1 MQKALQ
7 LTKSVRK
14 SKNLY
19 IVTDGC
25 GGPFDG
31 LGLLVEQTGSSRLLF
46 GTRIPIL
53 YAEASK
59 LVIEQ
64 TEISGE
70 DREKILGGNTAK
82 LLSLAK

>member
-1 MQKALQ
+1 MNRVQQ
-7 LTKSVRK
+7 LFKSVRK
-14 SKNLY
+14 SKSLY
-19 IVTDGC
+19 IVTDGL

-31 LGLLVEQTGSSRLLF
+31 LGDLLEQTGSSRLLF

-64 TEISGE
+64 SDISPG
-70 DREKILGGNTAK
+70 DREKILGKNAAK
-82 LLSLAK
+82 LLSLTT

>member
-1 MQKALQ
+1 MQLVN
-7 LTKSVRK
+7 SVQK
-14 SKNLY
+14 SKSLY

-25 GGPFDG
+25 GGPFNG
-31 LGLLVEQTGSSRLLF
+31 LGELVEQAGSSRLLF

-64 TEISGE
+64 SDISPE
-70 DREKILGGNTAK
+70 DREKILGGNATK
-82 LLSLAK
+82 LLYLTR